1 MSGSFSF
8 TFFTF
13 LDQSEFQLPNIFNNH
28 EVLTTEA
35 DYYCLQQ
42 MKLWLTMEIRKK
54 SAFIE
59 FCQECLNYNRILYI
73 TGDVLLLY
81 DFYMNDEERQSYT
94 SDQITISQINR
105 LKLRL
110 RQDRFQCKSPERLV
124 YRHEQGTDL
133 ILVERFSR
141 A

>member
-1 MSGSFSF
+1 MSSSFSF

-42 MKLWLTMEIRKK
+42 MKLWLTMEISKK

-59 FCQECLNYNRILYI
+59 LCQECLSYNRILYI

-110 RQDRFQCKSPERLV
+110 RQDRFQCMSPERLV
-124 YRHEQGTDL
+124 YRHEHGTDM